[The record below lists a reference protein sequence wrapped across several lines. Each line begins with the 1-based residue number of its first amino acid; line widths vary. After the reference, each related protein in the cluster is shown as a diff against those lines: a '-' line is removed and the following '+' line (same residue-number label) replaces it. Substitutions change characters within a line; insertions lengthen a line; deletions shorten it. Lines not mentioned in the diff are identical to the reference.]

1 MRIRFAAA
9 AAVAGGTSGFARKRL
24 RVFDEAADRDLR
36 QSKCEGTLGLE
47 AGPGAVVTEVYAGGP
62 AAAAG
67 IQPKDV
73 VLKIGDTAIQY
84 DCDVDKAAFNRAC
97 EPVKVVVRRGG
108 AELDLTLTPVDQ
120 IAFLTKACIDG
131 NPSACFRDAWLQWDR
146 SQNAP
151 DLFATACNGG
161 SGEACAYQGLQLSEK
176 SDTLSQA
183 LPVLERACELRSGSG
198 CATLGFLYATGKSVT
213 KDDKKAT
220 ALYRKSCELGDAQGC
235 YNAGLMADSGRGT
248 KEDAAKAAADYEK
261 ACDLGSSTGCTNLG
275 FLYERG
281 RGVKEDRARAV
292 ALYQRGCDGSSCSA
306 SNLGGCVNVGRA
318 YRDGIGVAKDAAKAA
333 EVFRAACERRDSQH
347 DPQGVA
353 NGARACSLLGGLLI
367 AGDGIP
373 EGHGARPRLLDPGL
387 RPRRCVRLLQRGGL
401 LQLGFGRGSRE
412 GGFVLRSRLQAG
424 RRRELPRARGR
435 VPERA
440 TASKRTPE
448 WRRPSRSRPAT
459 SASRRPA
466 PSRNRRR
473 RRASPGRPARRPVR
487 LGLRP
492 RAPCAPRRAA
502 VRPGAS
508 PRASRP
514 EDASS
519 APPRER
525 LRR

>member
-1 MRIRFAAA
+1 MRIRFGAVATATAAGLALALLGSGCASSAKPATAAA
-9 AAVAGGTSGFARKRL
+9 
-24 RVFDEAADRDLR
+24 
-36 QSKCEGTLGLE
+36 SKCEGTLGLE

-67 IQPKDV
+67 IQLKDV
-73 VLKIGDTAIQY
+73 VLKIGDAAIQY

-97 EPVKVVVRRGG
+97 QPVKVVVRRGG
-108 AELDLTLTPVDQ
+108 AEVDLTLTPVDQ

-183 LPVLERACELRSGSG
+183 LPVLERACELRSGNG
-198 CATLGFLYATGKSVT
+198 CATLGFLYATGRAVT

-220 ALYRKSCELGDAQGC
+220 VLYRKSCELGDAQGC

-333 EVFRAACERRDSQH
+333 EIFRAACERRDSQQD
-347 DPQGVA
+347 DPQAVT

-373 EGHGARPRLLDPGL
+373 KDMEHGRDFSILGCDRGDAFGCFNAAVCFNSGSDTDPAKAASYFDRACKLGDGESCHEL
-387 RPRRCVRLLQRGGL
+387 AVAYQNGKGVEKNAGMATALEKQACE
-401 LQLGFGRGSRE
+401 LGF
-412 GGFVLRSRLQAG
+412 A
-424 RRRELPRARGR
+424 
-435 VPERA
+435 
-440 TASKRTPE
+440 ASCPKPK
-448 WRRPSRSRPAT
+448 PKKKS
-459 SASRRPA
+459 
-466 PSRNRRR
+466 
-473 RRASPGRPARRPVR
+473 
-487 LGLRP
+487 
-492 RAPCAPRRAA
+492 
-502 VRPGAS
+502 
-508 PRASRP
+508 
-514 EDASS
+514 
-519 APPRER
+519 
-525 LRR
+525 